1 MAHAFDALVIEV
13 DMGNLDFRWQ
23 RFALH
28 REPVIV
34 RSDLD
39 VAIAKILYWLVATA
53 MTKDEF
59 ESLTAKRAT
68 EELMAKADTKRRH
81 T

>member
-1 MAHAFDALVIEV
+1 MTHAFHAAVIKV
-13 DMGNLDFRWQ
+13 YMRDFDFWRQSVCLD
-23 RFALH
+23 

-34 RSDLD
+34 RSDLN

-81 T
+81 A